1 MKYLLLGA
9 ALMVAPPAFAQDT
22 AAAAGEAKSKAPA
35 TAPATVPAPAAG
47 AKFNLDTPLQDIV
60 ADEKG
65 KAVIEKHFPGMI
77 ALPEYE
83 MFKAISLTQLQ
94 PYSNGKITDEMLAA
108 TAADLAEIK

>member
-1 MKYLLLGA
+1 MKTAMFVA
-9 ALMVAPPAFAQDT
+9 ALMAAAPAFAQGT
-22 AAAAGEAKSKAPA
+22 AAPAPPPAA
-35 TAPATVPAPAAG
+35 TTPAPAAPASD

-108 TAADLAEIK
+108 TAKDLAEIK

>member
-1 MKYLLLGA
+1 MFVA
-9 ALMVAPPAFAQDT
+9 ALMAAAPAFAQGT
-22 AAAAGEAKSKAPA
+22 PAPA
-35 TAPATVPAPAAG
+35 PAPAAPAPAPAAPAAD
-47 AKFNLDTPLQDIV
+47 AKYNLDTPLQDIV

-108 TAADLAEIK
+108 TAKDLAEIK

>member
-1 MKYLLLGA
+1 MKYLLAGA
-9 ALMVAPPAFAQDT
+9 ALMLAPPALAH
-22 AAAAGEAKSKAPA
+22 GAPA
-35 TAPATVPAPAAG
+35 PTDTRPAPAAPAAPTTTTPAAD
-47 AKFNLDTPLQDIV
+47 AKFTLDTPLQDIV

-65 KAVIEKHFPGMI
+65 KAVIEKHYPGMI

-108 TAADLAEIK
+108 TAKDLAEIK

>member
-1 MKYLLLGA
+1 MKYLLGA
-9 ALMVAPPAFAQDT
+9 ALMVASPAFAQDAGAPASE
-22 AAAAGEAKSKAPA
+22 AAPAPAPA
-35 TAPATVPAPAAG
+35 TETAPAAD

-65 KAVIEKHFPGMI
+65 KAVIEKHYPGMI

-108 TAADLAEIK
+108 TAKDLAEIK

>member
-1 MKYLLLGA
+1 MFVA
-9 ALMVAPPAFAQDT
+9 ALMAAAPAFAQGT
-22 AAAAGEAKSKAPA
+22 AAPAPA
-35 TAPATVPAPAAG
+35 PAPAATTPAPAAPASD

-108 TAADLAEIK
+108 TAKDLAEIK

>member
-1 MKYLLLGA
+1 MKTAMFVA
-9 ALMVAPPAFAQDT
+9 ALMAAAPAFAQGT
-22 AAAAGEAKSKAPA
+22 AAPAPA
-35 TAPATVPAPAAG
+35 PAPAATTPAPAAPASD

-108 TAADLAEIK
+108 TAKDLAEIK

>member
-1 MKYLLLGA
+1 MKTAIFIA
-9 ALMVAPPAFAQDT
+9 ALMAAAPAFAQGT
-22 AAAAGEAKSKAPA
+22 AAPA
-35 TAPATVPAPAAG
+35 PAPAAPAPAPTAPASD

-108 TAADLAEIK
+108 AAKDLAEIK

>member
-1 MKYLLLGA
+1 MKTAMFVA
-9 ALMVAPPAFAQDT
+9 ALMAAAPAFAQGT
-22 AAAAGEAKSKAPA
+22 
-35 TAPATVPAPAAG
+35 TAPAPAPAAS
-47 AKFNLDTPLQDIV
+47 APAPAAPAADTKFNLDTPLQDIV

-108 TAADLAEIK
+108 TAKDLAEIK

>member
-1 MKYLLLGA
+1 MKTAMFVA
-9 ALMVAPPAFAQDT
+9 ALMAAAPAFAQGT
-22 AAAAGEAKSKAPA
+22 AAPA
-35 TAPATVPAPAAG
+35 PAPAAPAPAPASD

-108 TAADLAEIK
+108 TAKDLAEIK

>member
-1 MKYLLLGA
+1 MA
-9 ALMVAPPAFAQDT
+9 AAPVVAQGT
-22 AAAAGEAKSKAPA
+22 AAPA
-35 TAPATVPAPAAG
+35 PAPAAPAPAPAAPASD

-83 MFKAISLTQLQ
+83 MFQAISLTQLQ

-108 TAADLAEIK
+108 TAKDLAEIK

>member
-1 MKYLLLGA
+1 MKTAMFVA
-9 ALMVAPPAFAQDT
+9 ALMAAAPAFAQGTT
-22 AAAAGEAKSKAPA
+22 ASA
-35 TAPATVPAPAAG
+35 PAPAAPAPAPAAPASD

-108 TAADLAEIK
+108 TAKDLAEIK

>member
-1 MKYLLLGA
+1 MKTAMFVA
-9 ALMVAPPAFAQDT
+9 ALMATAPAFAQGT
-22 AAAAGEAKSKAPA
+22 AAPAPAPAAPAPA
-35 TAPATVPAPAAG
+35 TAAPASD
-47 AKFNLDTPLQDIV
+47 AKYNLDTPLQDIV

-108 TAADLAEIK
+108 TAKDLAEIK

>member
-1 MKYLLLGA
+1 MKTAIFVA
-9 ALMVAPPAFAQDT
+9 ALMAAAPALAQGT
-22 AAAAGEAKSKAPA
+22 AAPAAPA
-35 TAPATVPAPAAG
+35 PAPAAP
-47 AKFNLDTPLQDIV
+47 AADTKFNLDTPLQDIV

-108 TAADLAEIK
+108 TAKDLAEIK

>member
-1 MKYLLLGA
+1 MKTAMFVA
-9 ALMVAPPAFAQDT
+9 ALMAAAPASAQDT
-22 AAAAGEAKSKAPA
+22 AAPAPVPAA
-35 TAPATVPAPAAG
+35 PAPAADAVPASD

-108 TAADLAEIK
+108 TAKDLAEIK

>member
-1 MKYLLLGA
+1 MKTAMFIA
-9 ALMVAPPAFAQDT
+9 ALMAAAPAFAQD
-22 AAAAGEAKSKAPA
+22 APA
-35 TAPATVPAPAAG
+35 PAPAPAPAASAPAAPASD

-94 PYSNGKITDEMLAA
+94 PYSNGKITDEMLAD
-108 TAADLAEIK
+108 TAKDLAEIK

>member
-1 MKYLLLGA
+1 MKTAIFVA
-9 ALMVAPPAFAQDT
+9 ALMVAAPAFAQGTD
-22 AAAAGEAKSKAPA
+22 AAPAAPAPA
-35 TAPATVPAPAAG
+35 TDAAPASD

-108 TAADLAEIK
+108 TAKDLAEIK

>member
-1 MKYLLLGA
+1 MKTAIFVA
-9 ALMVAPPAFAQDT
+9 ALMAAAPAFAQGT
-22 AAAAGEAKSKAPA
+22 
-35 TAPATVPAPAAG
+35 TAPAPAPAAPAPAAPAPAAAAPASD

-108 TAADLAEIK
+108 TAKDLAEIK

>member
-1 MKYLLLGA
+1 MKTAIFVA
-9 ALMVAPPAFAQDT
+9 ALMAAAPAFAQST
-22 AAAAGEAKSKAPA
+22 PAPS
-35 TAPATVPAPAAG
+35 PAPAAPAPAPAAPAAE
-47 AKFNLDTPLQDIV
+47 AKYNLDTPLQDIV

-108 TAADLAEIK
+108 TAKDLAEIK

>member
-1 MKYLLLGA
+1 MMKTAMFVA
-9 ALMVAPPAFAQDT
+9 ALMAAAPAFAQAT
-22 AAAAGEAKSKAPA
+22 PA
-35 TAPATVPAPAAG
+35 PAPAAPAPAPAAPASD

-94 PYSNGKITDEMLAA
+94 PYTNGKITDEMLAA
-108 TAADLAEIK
+108 TAKDLAEIK

>member
-1 MKYLLLGA
+1 MKTAMIVA
-9 ALMVAPPAFAQDT
+9 ALMAAAPAFAQGT
-22 AAAAGEAKSKAPA
+22 PAPA
-35 TAPATVPAPAAG
+35 PAPAAPAPAPAAPAAD
-47 AKFNLDTPLQDIV
+47 AKYNLDTPLQDIV

-108 TAADLAEIK
+108 TAKDLAEIK

>member
-1 MKYLLLGA
+1 MKTAMFVA
-9 ALMVAPPAFAQDT
+9 ALM
-22 AAAAGEAKSKAPA
+22 AAAPALAQSTPAPAPA
-35 TAPATVPAPAAG
+35 TPAPAPAAPAAD
-47 AKFNLDTPLQDIV
+47 AKYNLDTPLQDIV

-108 TAADLAEIK
+108 TAKDLAEIK

>member
-1 MKYLLLGA
+1 MKTAMFVA
-9 ALMVAPPAFAQDT
+9 ALM
-22 AAAAGEAKSKAPA
+22 AAAPALAQGTPAPAPA
-35 TAPATVPAPAAG
+35 TPAPAPAVPAAD
-47 AKFNLDTPLQDIV
+47 AKYNLDTPLQDIV

-108 TAADLAEIK
+108 TAKDLAEIK

>member
-1 MKYLLLGA
+1 MRTAMFVA
-9 ALMVAPPAFAQDT
+9 ALMAAAPAFAQST
-22 AAAAGEAKSKAPA
+22 PA
-35 TAPATVPAPAAG
+35 PAPAAPAPAPAPAAPAAD
-47 AKFNLDTPLQDIV
+47 AKFDLDTPLQDIV

-108 TAADLAEIK
+108 TAKDLAEIK

>member
-1 MKYLLLGA
+1 MKKTAMFVA
-9 ALMVAPPAFAQDT
+9 ALMAAAPAFAQ
-22 AAAAGEAKSKAPA
+22 GAPA
-35 TAPATVPAPAAG
+35 PAPTPAPAAPAPAPAAPASD
-47 AKFNLDTPLQDIV
+47 AKFNLDIPLQDIV

-108 TAADLAEIK
+108 TARDLAEIK

>member
-1 MKYLLLGA
+1 MKTAMFVA
-9 ALMVAPPAFAQDT
+9 ALM
-22 AAAAGEAKSKAPA
+22 AAAPALAQGTPAPAPA
-35 TAPATVPAPAAG
+35 TPAPAPAAPAAD
-47 AKFNLDTPLQDIV
+47 AKYNLDTPLQDIV

-108 TAADLAEIK
+108 TAKDLAEIK

>member
-1 MKYLLLGA
+1 MKTAMFVA
-9 ALMVAPPAFAQDT
+9 ALMAAAPAFAQGT
-22 AAAAGEAKSKAPA
+22 AAPA
-35 TAPATVPAPAAG
+35 PAPAAP
-47 AKFNLDTPLQDIV
+47 APAAAAPASDTKFNLDTPLQDIV

-108 TAADLAEIK
+108 TAKDLAEIK

>member
-1 MKYLLLGA
+1 MKTAIFVA
-9 ALMVAPPAFAQDT
+9 ALMAAAPAFAQGT
-22 AAAAGEAKSKAPA
+22 
-35 TAPATVPAPAAG
+35 TAPAPAPAAPAPAAAAPASD

-65 KAVIEKHFPGMI
+65 KAVIEKHFTGMI

-108 TAADLAEIK
+108 TAKDLAEIK

>member
-1 MKYLLLGA
+1 MRTAMFVA
-9 ALMVAPPAFAQDT
+9 ALMAAAPAFAQGT
-22 AAAAGEAKSKAPA
+22 PA
-35 TAPATVPAPAAG
+35 PAPAAPAPAPAAPVAD
-47 AKFNLDTPLQDIV
+47 AKYNLDTPLQDIV

-108 TAADLAEIK
+108 TAKDLAEIK

>member
-1 MKYLLLGA
+1 MRTAIFVA
-9 ALMVAPPAFAQDT
+9 ALMAAAPAFAQDAPASAPAPAPAT
-22 AAAAGEAKSKAPA
+22 PAAAAPA
-35 TAPATVPAPAAG
+35 SD

-108 TAADLAEIK
+108 TAKDLAEIK

>member
-1 MKYLLLGA
+1 MRTAMFVA
-9 ALMVAPPAFAQDT
+9 ALMAAAPAFAQGT
-22 AAAAGEAKSKAPA
+22 PAPTPAAPA
-35 TAPATVPAPAAG
+35 PAPAPAAPAAD
-47 AKFNLDTPLQDIV
+47 AKYNLDTPLQDIV

-94 PYSNGKITDEMLAA
+94 PYSNG
-108 TAADLAEIK
+108 

>member
-1 MKYLLLGA
+1 MFVA
-9 ALMVAPPAFAQDT
+9 ALMAAAPAFAQGT
-22 AAAAGEAKSKAPA
+22 AAPAPAPAAPAPA
-35 TAPATVPAPAAG
+35 TAAPASD
-47 AKFNLDTPLQDIV
+47 AKYNLDTPLQDIV

-108 TAADLAEIK
+108 TAKDLAEIK

>member
-9 ALMVAPPAFAQDT
+9 ALLAASPAFAQDASAPAD
-22 AAAAGEAKSKAPA
+22 AAKPADAAPAA
-35 TAPATVPAPAAG
+35 TAPATD

-108 TAADLAEIK
+108 TAKDLAEIK